1 MDYDSKSA
9 DILETEGYK
18 ESGIFIKKRVNV
30 LFSVKVKSTNYV
42 PPFDKYV

>member
-18 ESGIFIKKRVNV
+18 ESGIFIKKG
-30 LFSVKVKSTNYV
+30 LMFFSQ
-42 PPFDKYV
+42 